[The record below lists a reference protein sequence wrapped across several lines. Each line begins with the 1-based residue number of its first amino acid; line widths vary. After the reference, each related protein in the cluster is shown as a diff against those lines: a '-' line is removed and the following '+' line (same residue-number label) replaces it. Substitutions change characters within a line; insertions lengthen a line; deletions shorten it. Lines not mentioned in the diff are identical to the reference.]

1 MMIIFMLLSGI
12 ACSTATS
19 NVAGTIADLFG
30 NADNT
35 SQPLALFI
43 VSLISGSSL
52 GAVVGVRI
60 TNNPNMGLKWVFW
73 IEYACQLVDKKFKA
87 DNIP

>member
-1 MMIIFMLLSGI
+1 MMTIFMLLSGI
-12 ACSTATS
+12 ACSTAMS

-43 VSLISGSSL
+43 VSSTSGSSL
-52 GAVVGVRI
+52 GGVVGVWI
-60 TNNPNMGLKWVFW
+60 MNNPNMGLNWIFW
-73 IEYACQLVDKKFKA
+73 IKYVCQMMNMQILY
-87 DNIP
+87 